1 MSNQPYTV
9 IKRKIPHSIEK
20 TCGIMLEEISEDDK
34 YTFCKVCR
42 KNFFSDAM
50 IKWLISRRT
59 EDKRTC
65 PNCRQ
70 QWGEYI
76 EYINVDG
83 GYIYSTTELE
93 NNSDATFVLFY
104 ANWCSNLDELKAEFI
119 ELEGKFVNA
128 PVQIKMFDFSKGG
141 MEAVFEYCLVGF
153 PTIRYYPNGTEYQTQ
168 YSEFDP
174 KVTPDLT
181 DFLVKQLKID
191 L

>member
-1 MSNQPYTV
+1 MSDQAYTV
-9 IKRKIPHSIEK
+9 IKRKIPPSSEK
-20 TCGIMLEEISEDDK
+20 TCGITLEEICEDDK

-50 IKWLISRRT
+50 IKWLRT
-59 EDKRTC
+59 DDKRTC

-93 NNSDATFVLFY
+93 NNADATFVLFY
-104 ANWCSNLDELKAEFI
+104 ANWCPNLEELKAEFR
-119 ELEGKFVNA
+119 ELEGKFANA

-141 MEAVFEYCLVGF
+141 MEAVFEYNIVGF

-168 YSEFDP
+168 YEEYDP
-174 KVTPDLT
+174 KITQNLT
-181 DFLVKQLKID
+181 EFLGQQLNV
-191 L
+191 